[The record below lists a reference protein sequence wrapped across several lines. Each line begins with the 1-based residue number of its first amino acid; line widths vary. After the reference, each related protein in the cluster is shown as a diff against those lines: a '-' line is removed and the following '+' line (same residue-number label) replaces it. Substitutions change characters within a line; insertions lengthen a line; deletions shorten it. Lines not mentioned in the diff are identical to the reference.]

1 MTSVK
6 SRPCS
11 LQDLDGK
18 IVMRT
23 AVRERFFVGTL
34 MLMSRRG
41 WSFVALTILG
51 FCLAGCD
58 QSDRDA
64 ANEPNV
70 GKGPGESRV
79 VDHLSE
85 ARLLLE
91 DRDYEAAAEA
101 VGKALLRDPDD
112 QDTRLVAGDIE
123 AARGNFEVATELAAS
138 IPIDSRLGQKAV
150 SLQWKSLV
158 KLGRH
163 SDAADLLIDAMQKY
177 PSIENWHHVC
187 WQLLNRAGRREEA
200 SRQAEMLC
208 KFGVA
213 TQSEMLSL
221 IRRTESFPTLLNDGE
236 RPEQFFNPGLGMARW
251 FFTNTEYRKALK
263 ELDDEKAAG
272 FLTPAAKA
280 LYGRLLGETQAFD
293 EVPMWHASQSEEMK
307 GFGDYWVALGTYF
320 FDKRQYSAS
329 AHALLQAVYRNPSD
343 RIAFQRLAKVFDAL
357 GRSEEAAQ
365 YRARGILIADTEFTA
380 EEIYKVDTDAAAR
393 KRMPRYMLDL
403 GRPFE
408 TLHWNLMLLPPSASL
423 QQAVIARQRN
433 GFLANAEVIGM
444 AAESALSGN
453 DPRSFSISDGLQSL
467 SASSSTN
474 VAVAAADLKPLAN
487 PKLSDV
493 ATKVGLEFAWYK
505 DTDIDLKS
513 IPIHESIGGG
523 IGILDYDLDGWPD
536 VYLGQGSGEP
546 PTDACTRS
554 NVLARNLAGVF
565 ENVSEFASAT
575 DFNYSSGITAGDVN
589 QDGFADL
596 FIGSLGHNRLLIN
609 NGDGTFRDA
618 TDDLGEI
625 TDQFTTSVAVADIN
639 GDGLPDLFEAIY
651 IEMNGAFELPKKG
664 TDGRELQPS
673 PLKHYAECDRWYENL
688 GDGEFQSRT
697 ISRDVAKPGTSLG
710 LIVTD
715 FNGNGKNEVFVGND
729 VRANHFL
736 VQAGND
742 EFSNAADI
750 RGVAN
755 GFSGAANGCMGIA
768 PGDYNHDGQLD
779 LFITNFSQESAN
791 LYLQQT
797 GGGFTDLA
805 IRYGL
810 DTSST
815 PFVGFGTKAIDL
827 DRNGWLDLLVTN
839 GHIFDMTFYGED
851 YQMAPQC
858 LMAHGN
864 RFELSEVEDASGYW
878 DERYL
883 GRVMAAFDFDR
894 DGDLDLL
901 VNHLDKPLAVL
912 RSETESEGHWIQFD
926 LVGRSSERDGIGARV
941 VVKTTAGDRTQWVT
955 AGDGY
960 FCSDEAV
967 LDFGLGRGDE
977 IESVKIHWPSGESQ
991 TFESPTADQR
1001 YLVIEG
1007 DVELHQR

>member
-1 MTSVK
+1 MVLITSF
-6 SRPCS
+6 S
-11 LQDLDGK
+11 LILLTGCGHHDEAVNAELMDAQEDSGSLDGDY
-18 IVMRT
+18 
-23 AVRERFFVGTL
+23 
-34 MLMSRRG
+34 
-41 WSFVALTILG
+41 
-51 FCLAGCD
+51 LAN
-58 QSDRDA
+58 A
-64 ANEPNV
+64 
-70 GKGPGESRV
+70 K
-79 VDHLSE
+79 
-85 ARLLLE
+85 RLLKSHE
-91 DRDYEAAAEA
+91 YDAAAEA
-101 VGKALLRDPDD
+101 VGKALLQDPEDRD
-112 QDTRLVAGDIE
+112 TTLVASEVE
-123 AARGNFEVATELAAS
+123 AARGNLEVAIELADS
-138 IPIDSRLGQKAV
+138 IPIDSQWGQRAV
-150 SLQWKSLV
+150 NLRWRALA

-163 SDAADLLIDAMQKY
+163 SDAADLLLTAMRKY
-177 PSIENWHHVC
+177 PSVENWHHVC
-187 WQLLNRAGRREEA
+187 WQLLNRVGRREEA

-208 KFGVA
+208 QVGVA
-213 TQSEMLSL
+213 TQNEMLSL
-221 IRRTESFPTLLNDGE
+221 VQRTASFPTLLKDGE
-236 RPEQFFNPGLGMARW
+236 TPSKFFESGLGMARW
-251 FFTNTEYRKALK
+251 HFTNQEYRKALK
-263 ELDDEKAAG
+263 ELENEQAAG
-272 FLTPAAKA
+272 FRTAASKA
-280 LYGRLLGETQAFD
+280 LYGRLLAETQAFD
-293 EVPMWHASQSEEMK
+293 QLPTWHANQVEAMEA
-307 GFGDYWVALGTYF
+307 FGDYWVALGTYF

-343 RIAFQRLAKVFDAL
+343 RVAFQRLAKVFDAL
-357 GRSEEAAQ
+357 GRADDAAQ
-365 YRARGILIADTEFTA
+365 FRARGIRVSDTEFTA
-380 EEIYKVDTDAAAR
+380 EEIYKSATDLAAR

-408 TLHWNLMLLPPSASL
+408 TLQWNLMLLPHDAT
-423 QQAVIARQRN
+423 QQQSVIAQQRN
-433 GFLANAEVIGM
+433 SFLGNAEVMAM

-453 DPRSFSISDGLQSL
+453 DPNAFSIAEALKSL
-467 SASSSTN
+467 TTLSGEDVSLVDTE
-474 VAVAAADLKPLAN
+474 VTPLAT
-487 PKLSDV
+487 PKLSNV
-493 ATKVGLEFAWYK
+493 AKGVGLDFSWYK
-505 DTDIDLKS
+505 DTEIDLKS

-554 NVLARNLAGVF
+554 NALFRNFAGNFDEATVSA
-565 ENVSEFASAT
+565 NVT

-589 QDGFADL
+589 QDGFVDL

-625 TDQFTTSVAVADIN
+625 EDQFTTSLAIADIN

-651 IEMNGAFELPKKG
+651 IEMKGAFELPKKDV
-664 TDGRELQPS
+664 DGRELQPS

-688 GDGEFQSRT
+688 GDGRFKPRTVSRE
-697 ISRDVAKPGTSLG
+697 VAKPGTSLG

-715 FNGNGKNEVFVGND
+715 FNGNGDNEIFVGND

-736 VQAGND
+736 VQSGDD
-742 EFSNAADI
+742 EFNNMADI

-797 GGGFTDLA
+797 GSGFTDLA

-810 DTSST
+810 DTVSL

-851 YQMAPQC
+851 YEMAPQC

-864 RFELSEVEDASGYW
+864 RFELSEVQDESGYW
-878 DERYL
+878 SDTYL

-894 DGDLDLL
+894 DGDVDVL
-901 VNHLDKPLAVL
+901 VNHLDKPLALL
-912 RSETESEGHWIQFD
+912 RSETETEGHWVQFE
-926 LVGRSSERDGIGARV
+926 LVGVTSERDGIGARV
-941 VVKTTAGDRTQWVT
+941 VVRTTGGDQTQWVT

-960 FCSDEAV
+960 FSSDEAV
-967 LDFGLGRGDE
+967 LDFGLGRSDE
-977 IESVKIHWPSGESQ
+977 IESVQIHWPSGELQS
-991 TFESPTADQR
+991 FKSPKVDKR
-1001 YLVIEG
+1001 YLVVEG
-1007 DVELHQR
+1007 DPEIFQR